1 MLFTSITFGLFFL
14 ALFILYW
21 FIFYKDIN
29 IQNAFLLIASY
40 IFYGWFDWYFLL
52 LLFSVSLAN
61 YSIALLIQKSRHGLF
76 RKVIYFS
83 GLAINLG
90 TLVIFK
96 YFNFFIDN
104 LNRIFSF
111 IGFHHELYVENLLL
125 PIGISFYIF
134 LSLSYIIDVYHRRI
148 NAVNNVIEVLLAIA
162 FFPIILAGP
171 IHRPINLLPQIKH
184 KRIFTAA
191 HATDGL
197 KQILWG
203 VFMKV
208 AVADNCALQTTGIF
222 NNLPSYHGSTLLLGI
237 FLFSIQIYAD
247 FAGYSNIAIGIGKL
261 LGFNIMKNFSY
272 PYFSRDIKTFWRS
285 WNISLTGWFRDYI
298 FLPIAYFISGKVKSE
313 RLFYIKTEYFV
324 YIIGISITWVL
335 TGLWHGANYTFII
348 WGLFQGLLLIIYQI
362 FSKPRRKLLRNMQI
376 NSNNKI
382 LIIIETGFTFFLIM
396 FSWILFRADNLSQA
410 LSYIYRICSDSL
422 FSLPQ
427 LSGLTGIL
435 NTFFLISIFLF
446 IEWTGKNQDYAIAS
460 LGCKWP
466 KSIRWSMYYA
476 IILMIFWFSGES
488 YQFIYFQF

>member
-148 NAVNNVIEVLLAIA
+148 NAVNNVIEE
-162 FFPIILAGP
+162 
-171 IHRPINLLPQIKH
+171 
-184 KRIFTAA
+184 
-191 HATDGL
+191 
-197 KQILWG
+197 
-203 VFMKV
+203 
-208 AVADNCALQTTGIF
+208 
-222 NNLPSYHGSTLLLGI
+222 
-237 FLFSIQIYAD
+237 
-247 FAGYSNIAIGIGKL
+247 IGRA
-261 LGFNIMKNFSY
+261 SC
-272 PYFSRDIKTFWRS
+272 R
-285 WNISLTGWFRDYI
+285 
-298 FLPIAYFISGKVKSE
+298 E
-313 RLFYIKTEYFV
+313 RV
-324 YIIGISITWVL
+324 SSPV
-335 TGLWHGANYTFII
+335 
-348 WGLFQGLLLIIYQI
+348 
-362 FSKPRRKLLRNMQI
+362 
-376 NSNNKI
+376 
-382 LIIIETGFTFFLIM
+382 
-396 FSWILFRADNLSQA
+396 
-410 LSYIYRICSDSL
+410 
-422 FSLPQ
+422 
-427 LSGLTGIL
+427 
-435 NTFFLISIFLF
+435 
-446 IEWTGKNQDYAIAS
+446 
-460 LGCKWP
+460 
-466 KSIRWSMYYA
+466 
-476 IILMIFWFSGES
+476 
-488 YQFIYFQF
+488 